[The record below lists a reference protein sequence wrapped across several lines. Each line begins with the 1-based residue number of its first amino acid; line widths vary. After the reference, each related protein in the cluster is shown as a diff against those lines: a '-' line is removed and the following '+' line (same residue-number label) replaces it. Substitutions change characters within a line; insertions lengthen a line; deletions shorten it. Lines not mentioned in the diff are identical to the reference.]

1 MEAPKPLIVQGD
13 RSMFLEVANP
23 LYEDARDD
31 ISRFSELEKSPEHIH
46 TYRLSD
52 LSLWNAA
59 AAGLT
64 SEEVINIILKYSRYD
79 IPSNVITDIKD
90 IMSRFGRLSLKKIN
104 EGLVLFSED
113 DILIQEIQ
121 NNEHVKKHILEII
134 DNNSIRVDPKSRGFL
149 KQDLIRIGWPALD
162 LAGYEEGDP
171 LEINLLSTTRSGN
184 SFQLRKYQEDA
195 INVFYRGGGVEG
207 GSGTIVLPCGAG
219 KTVIGM
225 GVISKVKT
233 NTLITCPNVIA
244 VRQWIEEILDK
255 TDLPREK
262 IGEYSGEVKEIRDI
276 TVTTYQILT
285 YRGKKDDEFTHFNI
299 FDKKNWGLIIYD
311 EVHLLPAPVFQVT
324 AHIQSKRR
332 LGLTATLVRE
342 DGREKDVFSLIGPKK
357 FDMPWKNL
365 EQQGW
370 IAEAICYEIRVHMPE
385 KSRII
390 YATSDDRNKYRIAA
404 ENPFKYEIVKRIID
418 YHKNDRI
425 LIIGMYL
432 EQLEK
437 IAESLKAPLITG
449 KIPNKERER
458 IYSDFRKGNIN
469 ILVVSKVANFAIDL
483 PDANVAIQVSGT
495 FGSRQE
501 EAQRLG
507 RILRPKKDG
516 SSAKFYSIVTKDT
529 RDQEYSSN
537 RQIFLTEQ
545 GYKYVI
551 VDDHNMDSILK

>member
-1 MEAPKPLIVQGD
+1 MDTPKPLIVQGD

-23 LYEDARDD
+23 LYEDARDE

-46 TYRLSD
+46 TYRLTD

-64 SEEVINIILKYSRYD
+64 SEEVIEVLLKYSRYD
-79 IPSNVITDIKD
+79 IPSNVISDIKD
-90 IMSRFGRLSLKKIN
+90 IISRFGRLSLKKID
-104 EGLVLFSED
+104 EDLVLYSED
-113 DILIQEIQ
+113 DLLIKEIQ
-121 NNEHVKKHILEII
+121 NNERLKKYILDIFDE
-134 DNNSIRVDPKSRGFL
+134 NTLKVDLNSRGFL
-149 KQDLIRIGWPALD
+149 KQDLIKIGWPALD
-162 LAGYEEGDP
+162 LAGYEDGDY
-171 LEINLLSTTRSGN
+171 LDINLLSTTRSGTD
-184 SFQLRKYQEDA
+184 FQLRKYQEDA
-195 INVFYRGGGVEG
+195 VNVFYRSGGVEG

-225 GVISKVKT
+225 GVMSKVKT
-233 NTLITCPNVIA
+233 NTLITCPNVVA
-244 VRQWIEEILDK
+244 VRQWIDEIIDK
-255 TDLPREK
+255 TDIPREK
-262 IGEYSGEVKEIRDI
+262 IGEYSGEIKEIKEI

-285 YRGKKDDEFTHFNI
+285 YRGKKDQEFSHFNI

-370 IAEAICYEIRVHMPE
+370 IAEAICYEIRTHMPE
-385 KSRII
+385 KSRIV

-404 ENPFKYEIVKRIID
+404 ENPFKYEIVKRIIK
-418 YHKNDRI
+418 HHRNDRI
-425 LIIGMYL
+425 LIIGMYI
-432 EQLEK
+432 EQLEN
-437 IAESLKAPLITG
+437 IAEFLKAPLITG

-458 IYSDFRKGNIN
+458 IYSEFRKGNIR

-516 SSAKFYSIVTKDT
+516 ASAKFYSIVTKDT

-551 VDDHNMDSILK
+551 VDDHNLDSILK

>member
-1 MEAPKPLIVQGD
+1 MDVPKPLIVQGD

-23 LYEDARDD
+23 LYEDARDE

-46 TYRLSD
+46 TYRLTD

-64 SEEVINIILKYSRYD
+64 SEEVIEILLKYTRYD
-79 IPSNVITDIKD
+79 IPSNVTSDVKD

-104 EGLVLFSED
+104 EDLVLFSED
-113 DILIQEIQ
+113 DLLIKEIQ
-121 NNEHVKKHILEII
+121 NNERIKKYVLEVLDI
-134 DNNSIRVDPKSRGFL
+134 NTLKVDPNSRGFL
-149 KQDLIRIGWPALD
+149 KQDLIKIGWPALD
-162 LAGYEEGDP
+162 LAGYEDGDY
-171 LEINLLSTTRSGN
+171 LDINLLSTTRGGAG
-184 SFQLRKYQEDA
+184 FELRKYQEDA
-195 INVFYRGGGVEG
+195 INVFYRSGGVEG

-225 GVISKVKT
+225 GVMSKVKT
-233 NTLITCPNVIA
+233 NTLITCPNVVA
-244 VRQWIEEILDK
+244 VRQWIDEILDK
-255 TDLPREK
+255 TDIPREK
-262 IGEYSGEVKEIRDI
+262 IGEYSGEVKEIKEI

-285 YRGKKDDEFTHFNI
+285 YRGKKDQDFAHFNI

-370 IAEAICYEIRVHMPE
+370 IAEAICYEIRTHMPE
-385 KSRII
+385 KSRIV

-404 ENPFKYEIVKRIID
+404 ENPFKYEIVKRIIK
-418 YHKNDRI
+418 HHANDRI
-425 LIIGMYL
+425 LIIGMYI
-432 EQLEK
+432 EQLEN
-437 IAESLKAPLITG
+437 IAEFLKAPLITG

-458 IYSDFRKGNIN
+458 IYSDFRKGNIR

-551 VDDHNMDSILK
+551 VDDHNLDSILK

>member
-1 MEAPKPLIVQGD
+1 
-13 RSMFLEVANP
+13 
-23 LYEDARDD
+23 
-31 ISRFSELEKSPEHIH
+31 
-46 TYRLSD
+46 
-52 LSLWNAA
+52 
-59 AAGLT
+59 
-64 SEEVINIILKYSRYD
+64 
-79 IPSNVITDIKD
+79 
-90 IMSRFGRLSLKKIN
+90 
-104 EGLVLFSED
+104 
-113 DILIQEIQ
+113 
-121 NNEHVKKHILEII
+121 
-134 DNNSIRVDPKSRGFL
+134 
-149 KQDLIRIGWPALD
+149 
-162 LAGYEEGDP
+162 
-171 LEINLLSTTRSGN
+171 
-184 SFQLRKYQEDA
+184 LRKYQEDA
-195 INVFYRGGGVEG
+195 VNVFYRGGGVEG

-219 KTVIGM
+219 KTVIGI
-225 GVISKVKT
+225 GVLAKVKT
-233 NTLITCPNVIA
+233 NTLITCPNGIA

-285 YRGKKDDEFTHFNI
+285 YRGKKDDEFTHFDI

-357 FDMPWKNL
+357 FDMQWKNL
-365 EQQGW
+365 EKQGW

-385 KSRII
+385 KSRIT

-418 YHKNDRI
+418 FHKNDRI

-458 IYSDFRKGNIN
+458 IYSDFRKGKIN

-551 VDDHNMDSILK
+551 VDDHNMDCILK